1 MSLPHVAVLGTAHST
16 RDGVTARDG
25 REQKPNQKEEKKG
38 AREMRLCFSLLF
50 FSAAE
55 IELRICLPFPAAE
68 AS

>member
-1 MSLPHVAVLGTAHST
+1 MSLPHVVVTGTAHST

-25 REQKPNQKEEKKG
+25 REQKPNQEEGEKRQG
-38 AREMRLCFSLLF
+38 RCGSVLLFAF